1 MATQS
6 LNKNI
11 FELLSDTDGEEEMK
25 EVKVK
30 STEKRIRSKAKK
42 TESGAGK
49 NLI

>member
-11 FELLSDTDGEEEMK
+11 FELLSDKSDGEEDMK

-42 TESGAGK
+42 AETGAG
-49 NLI
+49 N

>member
-11 FELLSDTDGEEEMK
+11 FELLSDKSDGEDEMK

-30 STEKRIRSKAKK
+30 STEKRIRTKAKK
-42 TESGAGK
+42 VESEAG
-49 NLI
+49 N